1 MTSKIHNIQ
10 HKGNSTFQPLFGDDR
25 LKILVSL
32 FKGVTGSTKRLS
44 ITTLQ
49 EVFDRIRDPE
59 NEKLKSFAEQVK
71 LLRAQGKK
79 QYQEFRDKEAIGFI
93 IGDYPVR
100 KNDAVL
106 QYIPLLGFDIDT
118 PTDLTPNIA
127 ATIKQLS
134 QLDYVFAAFPS
145 TSGAGIRVFIWSG
158 ARLDTHKQYYK
169 YIQNK
174 LSTDTGIPIQSTKD
188 KPDRE
193 YLDKSTSNNGRVWFF
208 SHVPEDD
215 LFYLN
220 TSSIA
225 VVMPEL
231 EKPHT
236 HSTQHKNQPNKNV
249 SKRAPF
255 VKITDDIRVT
265 IAKDRAEQEHSFIDG
280 QRNQYVYAFAAEM
293 RKNNVPISRAHQ
305 ECASYE
311 QSDFTRAEILKTV
324 ESAYREK
331 QVEYNDAQQ
340 AKFWQEFNSPEG
352 QSPDQNP
359 PDKEKEKDN
368 TPPPSNNAAL
378 KFQELKKYIFGK
390 WEVRFNEVAIRFEA
404 RQKGTNKWEELNI
417 NDLYVE
423 LLEQGHNGLD
433 AKVIPLLRSSQ
444 VPTYDPINKYFEEL
458 PAWTEGLDPDYIS
471 ELASYVKV
479 QDRQWFNTQFKKMF
493 VRTVACG
500 IGLIPFNKHCFTL
513 KGAQNDGKSWF
524 IRFLCPPALKH
535 YITEYVELSK
545 DGQIALASNFI
556 INLDELASFTKN
568 DIKQIKKFIT
578 TDSAKVRPPFGKV
591 AEVFNRKA
599 SFFAST
605 NDNEFLTDVTGN
617 VRWLVFE
624 IEGIQHDDGGP
635 NGYNQ
640 NIDMDKVW
648 SQAYAL
654 LKSGYKFQLT
664 KEEIKYSEKINS
676 SFMVVSFEQEL
687 IQEIFTPAEKG
698 TPGAEFF
705 TSAEIAKEI
714 DGKLNRRISEVAIGR
729 ALTAL
734 GFRKCT
740 SSIGRAYSVYG
751 YWAIKG
757 NLGE

>member
-1 MTSKIHNIQ
+1 MTTNINNIEQ
-10 HKGNSTFQPLFGDDR
+10 KRNRTFHPLFGDDR
-25 LKILVSL
+25 LNVPVSI

-44 ITTLQ
+44 ITTLK

-59 NEKLKSFAEQVK
+59 NKKLEAFATKIEQLK
-71 LLRAQGKK
+71 YEGKK
-79 QYQEFRDKEAIGFI
+79 QYQEYRDKEAIGFI
-93 IGDYPVR
+93 VGDYPVR
-100 KNDAVL
+100 KNDAVK

-118 PTDLTPNIA
+118 PVDLIPNTA
-127 ATIKQLS
+127 AIIKQLS
-134 QLDYVFAAFPS
+134 SLDYVFAAFPS
-145 TSGAGIRVFIWSG
+145 TSRAGVRVFVWSG
-158 ARLDTHKQYYK
+158 CTLESHKTYYK
-169 YIQNK
+169 HILKK
-174 LSTDTGIPIQSTKD
+174 LSTDTGIPIQSSQD
-188 KPDRE
+188 KPKAE
-193 YLDKSTSNNGRVWFF
+193 FFDKSTSNNGRIWFF
-208 SHVPEDD
+208 THVPEDD

-220 TSSIA
+220 TGSIA
-225 VVMPEL
+225 VVLPEL
-231 EKPHT
+231 EKPHNP
-236 HSTQHKNQPNKNV
+236 HRVQHKNNTPGK
-249 SKRAPF
+249 APF
-255 VKITDDIRVT
+255 VKVTDDIRVT

-280 QRNQYVYAFAAEM
+280 QRNQYIYAFAAEM
-293 RKNNVPISRAHQ
+293 RKNNVPISRAEQ
-305 ECASYE
+305 ECLSHE
-311 QSDFTRAEILKTV
+311 QQDFPRSEILRTV
-324 ESAYREK
+324 ASAYQEK

-340 AKFWQEFNSPEG
+340 AKFWQEYNSGSE
-352 QSPDQNP
+352 QSTN
-359 PDKEKEKDN
+359 DKPSKSIEDLDD

-390 WEVRFNEVAIRFEA
+390 WEVRFNEVAIIFEA
-404 RQKGTNKWEELNI
+404 RKKGAVKWEELNI

-433 AKVIPLLRSSQ
+433 AKVIPLLRSSY
-444 VPTYDPINKYFEEL
+444 VPTYDPIKKYFEEL
-458 PAWTEGLDPDYIS
+458 PRWREGLDPDYIS

-479 QDRQWFNTQFKKMF
+479 EDRQWFNTQFKKML
-493 VRTVACG
+493 VRTIACG
-500 IGLIPFNKHCFTL
+500 IGKISFNKHCFTL
-513 KGAQNDGKSWF
+513 KGAQNDGKTSF
-524 IRFLCPPALKH
+524 VRFLCPPALKH

-578 TDSAKVRPPFGKV
+578 TDTAKVRPPFGKT
-591 AEVFNRKA
+591 AEIFKRKA

-617 VRWLVFE
+617 VRWLVFD
-624 IEGIQHDDGGP
+624 INGVKHDNGGP

-640 NIDMDKVW
+640 NIDIDKVW

-654 LKSGYKFQLT
+654 LQSGYKFELT
-664 KEEIKYSEKINS
+664 PEETKYSEKINS

-714 DGKLNRRISEVAIGR
+714 DGKLNRRISEVAIGK

-734 GFRKCT
+734 GFKKCT

-751 YWAIKG
+751 YWAIKED
-757 NLGE
+757 LGE